1 MTRMT
6 EATATA
12 TTLDE
17 GLVIECPCQGPHDED
32 CIVGFVM
39 DREAL
44 GPGAGLVFDAEE
56 ARALRA
62 LRAGGLLPNGVRLEV
77 AG

>member
-6 EATATA
+6 EGD
-12 TTLDE
+12 LI
-17 GLVIECPCQGPHDED
+17 IECPCQGSHDED
-32 CIVGFVM
+32 CIVGFVT

-62 LRAGGLLPNGVRLEV
+62 LRAGGLLPAAVRLEA